1 MKKKDFSPDDEK
13 SFFFYL
19 RKRLRKKTLQ
29 AFSGVFYS
37 KAAESNGFSFNGNY
51 YKDSDDLQ
59 RQATEG
65 PTPYDKDGKAYSG
78 KSAFKDP
85 ANFDFTIQNEG
96 VKNAEAGNTDFVKK

>member
-1 MKKKDFSPDDEK
+1 MTRSLFSSICVNVYE
-13 SFFFYL
+13 
-19 RKRLRKKTLQ
+19 KTLQ
-29 AFSGVFYS
+29 SFSGVFYS

-65 PTPYDKDGKAYSG
+65 TTPYDKDGKAYSG